1 MSSTPQQQVNG
12 PAIGLQV
19 TAGIS
24 ILFQLFGLL
33 LSLGLFGAGLAGG
46 GLPGADKGV
55 AAMVMGG
62 SMILRILGIVISA
75 VIFIGATKMKNL
87 QSYGFAMAAAIL
99 ALIPCFACC
108 LLGWPIGIWA
118 IVVLVKPEVKAA
130 FTQQ

>member
-1 MSSTPQQQVNG
+1 MSTPQEQVNG

-24 ILFQLFGLL
+24 ILFALVGILI
-33 LSLGLFGAGLAGG
+33 SLGLFGLNLGASSMAGG
-46 GLPGADKGV
+46 DKGM
-55 AAMVMGG
+55 AAMIMGG
-62 SMILRILGIVISA
+62 SMVFRILGIIVSV
-75 VIFIGATKMKNL
+75 VIFLGATKMKNL
-87 QSYGFAMAAAIL
+87 QSWGFAMASAIL

-130 FTQQ
+130 FSQS

>member
-1 MSSTPQQQVNG
+1 MSSPQEQVNG

-24 ILFQLFGLL
+24 ILFALVGILV
-33 LSLGLFGAGLAGG
+33 SLGLFGLNFAGG
-46 GLPGADKGV
+46 MPGADKGMT
-55 AAMVMGG
+55 AMIMGG
-62 SMILRILGIVISA
+62 SMVFRILGIVVSI
-75 VIFIGATKMKNL
+75 VIFIGASKMKNL
-87 QSYGFAMAAAIL
+87 QSWGFAMAAAIL

-130 FTQQ
+130 FSQS